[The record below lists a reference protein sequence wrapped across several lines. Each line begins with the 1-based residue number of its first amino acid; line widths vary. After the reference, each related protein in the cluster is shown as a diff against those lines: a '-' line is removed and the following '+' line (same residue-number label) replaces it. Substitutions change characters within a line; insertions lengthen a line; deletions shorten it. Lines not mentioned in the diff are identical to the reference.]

1 MGYYGGRV
9 ARIIRTLSLK
19 GLVAHVPSSSQEC
32 GAKQQAEPRLSVAFS
47 QEQLWALQDTIEN
60 NRRRIEKDSNRSR
73 STSTVTKGHYYLCLR
88 VRPRGFPHRT
98 QQSCFLLP
106 QVALYLYRG
115 VIGTQII
122 HTRTQNEFSSPWSLS
137 PSSSKTKDDN
147 INAPAS
153 LPPIVS
159 YLSFVVNRAKARPP
173 TIGGIQEQWSS
184 ALLKG
189 ALYQGKSLV
198 AHGLRNMSSE
208 AVAQAVLTKEADL
221 EWKRLRALASAWEI
235 EVSQRHTRLLQI
247 LLEDEATCFANA
259 TKEPLA
265 VSLEALANCNM
276 AELKNRTAFSMAAY
290 SQDRTSFIATD
301 AQLDHLECLAH
312 EHYLPMSDEDT
323 HKVGAHAML
332 GCHYTTMPYDT
343 LLNGQRN
350 PRPHISHRDKTL
362 LRQTGS
368 SSVSTFYR
376 DCLKSLAAP
385 MEMLCP
391 TVTAWLLQL
400 EHDHCD
406 QVAASTTAVAPLE
419 PGRSWSSAPE
429 LWGELPEQLTAV
441 QPQPQAAAGS
451 SSHSNL
457 DSFTA
462 DFFQPNLNESSSSV
476 PWLQS
481 HGDPDDNLGYHH
493 TDPYDHDY
501 RPASAYNVNAT
512 NDPYYDHN
520 DYGRSQ
526 LLQPDLPVQA
536 PVVIQNPP
544 SFFQHPPNLSL
555 WPIHHPDAHRHV
567 GSSSHVNL
575 PPAIEAPPHV
585 FDIPLNIIDQKMN
598 QGRKVGPQYHTAASG
613 RRSNSKRTSAVQP
626 GSLRV
631 IQVVI
636 LPPQLIDQ
644 VKEKAH
650 TNMVKFTFE
659 NTFFPADELLTLLA
673 NNALD
678 TAVAQYSN
686 AKLNKWRKHVDAKG
700 EVSKLKSV
708 PTSILDAFRACR
720 RLVIFVAYELAL
732 PVTAQRGQPTQ
743 SARIDMVES
752 LLSNNSFLDG
762 FLELRAE
769 DGSIQQFLVP
779 LANRTITNILEIML
793 SEQHYGRYIFD
804 GTDKWRLRLS
814 NTFFLRGTTCR

>member
-1 MGYYGGRV
+1 MDDQ
-9 ARIIRTLSLK
+9 
-19 GLVAHVPSSSQEC
+19 HQC
-32 GAKQQAEPRLSVAFS
+32 
-47 QEQLWALQDTIEN
+47 
-60 NRRRIEKDSNRSR
+60 DSF
-73 STSTVTKGHYYLCLR
+73 T
-88 VRPRGFPHRT
+88 
-98 QQSCFLLP
+98 
-106 QVALYLYRG
+106 
-115 VIGTQII
+115 
-122 HTRTQNEFSSPWSLS
+122 
-137 PSSSKTKDDN
+137 
-147 INAPAS
+147 
-153 LPPIVS
+153 
-159 YLSFVVNRAKARPP
+159 
-173 TIGGIQEQWSS
+173 
-184 ALLKG
+184 
-189 ALYQGKSLV
+189 
-198 AHGLRNMSSE
+198 
-208 AVAQAVLTKEADL
+208 
-221 EWKRLRALASAWEI
+221 
-235 EVSQRHTRLLQI
+235 
-247 LLEDEATCFANA
+247 
-259 TKEPLA
+259 
-265 VSLEALANCNM
+265 
-276 AELKNRTAFSMAAY
+276 
-290 SQDRTSFIATD
+290 
-301 AQLDHLECLAH
+301 
-312 EHYLPMSDEDT
+312 
-323 HKVGAHAML
+323 
-332 GCHYTTMPYDT
+332 
-343 LLNGQRN
+343 
-350 PRPHISHRDKTL
+350 
-362 LRQTGS
+362 
-368 SSVSTFYR
+368 
-376 DCLKSLAAP
+376 
-385 MEMLCP
+385 
-391 TVTAWLLQL
+391 
-400 EHDHCD
+400 
-406 QVAASTTAVAPLE
+406 
-419 PGRSWSSAPE
+419 GRSWSSAPE

-476 PWLQS
+476 PRLQS

-493 TDPYDHDY
+493 ADPYDRDY

-555 WPIHHPDAHRHV
+555 WPIHHPDAHGHV

-575 PPAIEAPPHV
+575 PPAIEAPPHA
-585 FDIPLNIIDQKMN
+585 FDIPLNIVDQKMN

-626 GSLRV
+626 GSLQV

-678 TAVAQYSN
+678 TAVAQFSN
-686 AKLNKWRKHVDAKG
+686 AELNKWRKRVDAKG

-708 PTSILDAFRACR
+708 PTSILDAFRACG
-720 RLVIFVAYELAL
+720 RLVVFIAYELAL

-743 SARIDMVES
+743 SARIDTVES

-779 LANRTITNILEIML
+779 LANRAITNILEIML

-814 NTFFLRGTTCR
+814 NAFFLGGTTCRWGLKRYETGVFVEDRLDTPDNAQYFEYLADHVSRFDPTERSMFEGLLDNECHLLTVAPALDLVMYIDVIPDFVRSKQFYSHLSEFSDRASVFRSERRQLGSRQGYIDEDAPIQI